1 MTAIDKESI
10 RNGIE
15 NRFLMYD
22 DVSLAYLYGSF
33 LRDGVFND
41 IDIAVLVSKEMSPYD
56 LFKYQMNIAGDI
68 ERSIIPRCTCDV
80 RILNNAPVEFAFEV
94 VKTGSIVFS
103 QSESFRVE
111 YEAEII
117 SRYLDLRYLY
127 DRVDS
132 VFLTG
137 VS

>member
-10 RNGIE
+10 RNRIE

-103 QSESFRVE
+103 QSESFRVD

-132 VFLTG
+132 AFLTG

>member
-1 MTAIDKESI
+1 
-10 RNGIE
+10 
-15 NRFLMYD
+15 
-22 DVSLAYLYGSF
+22 
-33 LRDGVFND
+33 
-41 IDIAVLVSKEMSPYD
+41 MSPYD
-56 LFKYQMNIAGDI
+56 LFKDQMNIAGDI

-111 YEAEII
+111 YEAEMI

-132 VFLTG
+132 AFLRG